1 MAAGG
6 PGDHPLKDLLH
17 FDMHVFDDEC
27 DAIIRELSNYLSEA
41 QLYDSIDW
49 FATFGMTPSQLAD
62 FKAQLSQKLIA
73 LKKSPKI
80 ADGVQAGGKPAAR

>member
-27 DAIIRELSNYLSEA
+27 DALIRELSNYLSEA

-49 FATFGMTPSQLAD
+49 FSTFSMTAAQLD
-62 FKAQLSQKLIA
+62 EFKGTLSQKLMA
-73 LKKSPKI
+73 LKEI
-80 ADGVQAGGKPAAR
+80 RGK

>member
-17 FDMHVFDDEC
+17 FNMNVFDSEC
-27 DAIIRELSNYLSEA
+27 DALIRELSGYLSED

-62 FKAQLSQKLIA
+62 FKAQLSQKLVA

-80 ADGVQAGGKPAAR
+80 AGGVQACGKPTAR